1 MNMPPRAANNY
12 TTEQL
17 LELAL
22 AMLDNARREQNDE
35 RMPIINKWLTDNFT
49 LELIRAK
56 VASDRVDAAINPFS
70 HVSLF
75 KGGRTIWELGSSS
88 GDEHRGQ
95 S

>member
-1 MNMPPRAANNY
+1 
-12 TTEQL
+12 
-17 LELAL
+17 
-22 AMLDNARREQNDE
+22 MLDNARREQNDE

-56 VASDRVDAAINPFS
+56 VAPNKADAAINPFS
-70 HVSLF
+70 HVRLL
-75 KGGRTIWELGSSS
+75 KGARTICVGSSS